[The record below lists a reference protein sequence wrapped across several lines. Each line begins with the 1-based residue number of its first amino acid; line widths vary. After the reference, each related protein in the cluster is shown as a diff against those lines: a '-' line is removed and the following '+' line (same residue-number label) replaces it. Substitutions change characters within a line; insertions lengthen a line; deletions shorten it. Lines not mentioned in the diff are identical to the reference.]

1 MPKKSEQ
8 LPAEDTIVEVA
19 PNILRL
25 QLPANFTGLG
35 HVNMYTMIDDRG
47 IAVVDPGLPG
57 KKHWPAIP
65 ARLKAAGFKIA
76 DIHTIVVT
84 HSHPDHFGGAGRLAI
99 EAGAEI
105 VTHAVF
111 RMPWDDSPDIVT
123 LENTDPDSEDPPDDD
138 GPGRHD
144 PHGHG
149 HDGHRGH
156 GSTGAAATPVR
167 WGKPG
172 TRWGKTAPWGGTG
185 FRPSFKHRMVMR
197 SQRYFQ
203 QRYFVPTVPTQRMI
217 DGEVIRLAGREF
229 FAIHT
234 PGHTD
239 DHLCL
244 FDPEAGVMISGDHVL
259 PGITPHISGIG
270 AASDPLDEFVQS
282 LDRVATHKDAVK
294 IVLPAH
300 GVPFTDLAGRVDAIK
315 AHHVERLEKVLE
327 ISTGLGRPGTVEEF
341 TQGLFS
347 PRHWGNMAESETW
360 AHLEHLRHQG
370 RAECHSRDG
379 LLVYSVRPGDEL
391 EG

>member
-8 LPAEDTIVEVA
+8 MPAEDTIVEVA

-76 DIHTIVVT
+76 DVHTIVVT
-84 HSHPDHFGGAGRLAI
+84 HSHPDHFGGAGRLAL
-99 EAGAEI
+99 EADARI

-111 RMPWDDSPDIVT
+111 RMPWDDAPDLVT
-123 LENTDPDSEDPPDDD
+123 LENTDPDSEDPPADDH
-138 GPGRHD
+138 GHA
-144 PHGHG
+144 GHG
-149 HDGHRGH
+149 HEH
-156 GSTGAAATPVR
+156 GRRAGQAAAAKPVR
-167 WGKPG
+167 YGKG
-172 TRWGKTAPWGGTG
+172 TMRWGKTTPWGGKG
-185 FRPSFKHRMVMR
+185 FRPAFKHRMVMR

-203 QRYFVPTVPTQRMI
+203 RKYFVPTVPTHRMI

-244 FDPEAGVMISGDHVL
+244 YDPEAGVMISGDHVL

-282 LDRVATHKDAVK
+282 LDRVGTYKDSVK

-300 GVPFTDLAGRVDAIK
+300 GVPFTDLIGRVEAIK

-327 ISTGLGRPGTVEEF
+327 ISRALGRPGTVEEY
-341 TQGLFS
+341 TQGLF
-347 PRHWGNMAESETW
+347 PPKHWGNMAESETW

-370 RAECHSRDG
+370 RAECNSREG
-379 LLVYSVRPGDEL
+379 LLVYSIHE
-391 EG
+391 